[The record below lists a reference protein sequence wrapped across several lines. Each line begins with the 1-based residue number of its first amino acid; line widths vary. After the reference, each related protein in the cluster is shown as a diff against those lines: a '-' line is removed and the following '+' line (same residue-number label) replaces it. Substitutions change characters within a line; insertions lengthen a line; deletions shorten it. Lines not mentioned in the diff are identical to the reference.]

1 MNRFQF
7 TVSAACAAAAMMAS
21 LGSAQA
27 ANVTF
32 YGSAALLAAA
42 IGGPTAT
49 QTFEGFAAGANLL
62 GVQVLPGV
70 TLSSNL
76 TGISVVDVAGIG
88 KAANLSVRD
97 KPESWFDINIA
108 GGNKAFGFEVNGL
121 APNTGTAFIDFFF
134 ADGDTTFT
142 RIPVL
147 PQATENTPQ
156 FFGIVSDKA
165 ITKIRWEEGAL
176 ANNSCCEATVMDNFI
191 SAATVPEPTQG
202 LLLMAGLAVTG
213 WLVRRRKTL
222 V

>member
-1 MNRFQF
+1 MKRSQF
-7 TVSAACAAAAMMAS
+7 TATAVLAAAALMAS
-21 LGSAQA
+21 LGGAQA

-32 YGSAALLAAA
+32 YGSAALLTAA

-49 QTFEGFAAGANLL
+49 QTFEGFAAGTNLL

-70 TLSSNL
+70 TVSTNL
-76 TGISVVDVAGIG
+76 TGVSVVDIAGIG

-97 KPESWFDINIA
+97 RPESWFEINIA

-121 APNTGTAFIDFFF
+121 APNTGTAFLDFFF

-156 FFGIVSDKA
+156 FFGIISDKA

-191 SAATVPEPTQG
+191 TAAPVPEPTQG
-202 LLLMAGLAVTG
+202 LMLMAGLAAMG
-213 WLVRRRKTL
+213 WMVRRRKT
-222 V
+222 VA

>member
-1 MNRFQF
+1 MNKFKSLIRA
-7 TVSAACAAAAMMAS
+7 TAVAATLASAM
-21 LGSAQA
+21 GVAQA

-32 YGSAALLAAA
+32 YASAAQLAAA

-49 QTFEGFAAGANLL
+49 QTFEGFAAGTNLL

-70 TLSSNL
+70 TMSTNL
-76 TGISVVDVAGIG
+76 AGMSVADIAGIG

-97 KPESWFDINIA
+97 KPASWFDINIA
-108 GGNKAFGFEVNGL
+108 GGNKAFGFEVNSM

-147 PQATENTPQ
+147 PQATENTAQ
-156 FFGIVSDKA
+156 FFGIISDKA

-176 ANNSCCEATVMDNFI
+176 ANNSCCEPTVMDNFI
-191 SAATVPEPTQG
+191 TAAPVPEPTTG
-202 LLLMAGLAVTG
+202 VMLMAGLAATG
-213 WLVRRRKTL
+213 WLARRRRTA